1 MRGLRRNKYDR
12 RTMEYGRRYDY
23 YSYFGYRYHHLFS
36 HSLIFRGRKLWAFN
50 FFVRLKYELKKREK
64 VDPYWIL
71 FIALSN
77 ITPDL
82 ILYPLKLG
90 GVLQKV
96 PLPISERKQ
105 FTFAVKWV
113 IKLLRDKYKSVTIK
127 NLADTLISAVYGKGL
142 SIEKKISVHEMS
154 TLNRHLLKF
163 FKH

>member
-1 MRGLRRNKYDR
+1 MKGLRRNKYDLR
-12 RTMEYGRRYDY
+12 NISYGRKYDY
-23 YSYFGYRYHHLFS
+23 YSFFGYRYHHLFF

-50 FFVRLKYELKKREK
+50 FFVQLKYELKKREN
-64 VDPYWIL
+64 VDPFWIL
-71 FIALSN
+71 LIALSN

-90 GVLQKV
+90 GVIQRV

-113 IKLLRDKYKSVTIK
+113 IKLLKDKYKSVTIN

-142 SIEKKISVHEMS
+142 SIEKKMSVYETS
-154 TLNRHLLKF
+154 TLNRHLLRF